1 MANRVVILAIDEAGL
16 SHTKPNSFI
25 GKDGTL
31 KAPPQISEVA
41 ASSVKVEE
49 LPPPQV
55 VEEQIVEP
63 TPVNVQ
69 AEVVE
74 VVQTTLTP
82 LPPPPPEK
90 KRGGR
95 PRKNAVVTEPVK
107 TESV

>member
-41 ASSVKVEE
+41 VSSVKVEE
-49 LPPPQV
+49 PSSPQV
-55 VEEQIVEP
+55 VPEQIAEPAPVIVLAEAVE
-63 TPVNVQ
+63 
-69 AEVVE
+69 A
-74 VVQTTLTP
+74 VQTEPSP
-82 LPPPPPEK
+82 LPPPPEK

-95 PRKNAVVTEPVK
+95 PRKNAAVTEPVK